1 MTSVEKPLSHQSV
14 KMRVRRLMR
23 NYSLIKTISRAARI
37 LFLQVSLND
46 VKAFLW
52 IHKTQMMMAITQ
64 TIQKEDKTLGPL

>member
-1 MTSVEKPLSHQSV
+1 MTSVEKLLSHHSV
-14 KMRVRRLMR
+14 KMQVKKLTRS
-23 NYSLIKTISRAARI
+23 YSLIKTISRAARI
-37 LFLQVSLND
+37 PYLLVSLNG

>member
-14 KMRVRRLMR
+14 KMKVRRLMR

-64 TIQKEDKTLGPL
+64 TIQKEDKTLGQL